1 MREPAA
7 TTPVFGLM
15 AEFDRP
21 ERLLDAVKRTR
32 GARYRTLDAYTPF
45 PIEGLAE
52 ALGFK
57 DRRVPILT
65 LIGGIGGAAIGFG
78 MQVYTNLSFPIDIG
92 NRPLVAVPAFM
103 LITFELA
110 VLGAVLLGIGGML
123 ALNRLPRL
131 HHPVFDVES
140 FHLASS
146 DKFFL
151 VIFSTDKKFDADGTR
166 AFLSSLKPRRIDIMA
181 QQSGAA

>member
-7 TTPVFGLM
+7 TSPIFGLM
-15 AEFDRP
+15 AEFDKP
-21 ERLLDAVKRTR
+21 ERLLEAVKQTRT
-32 GARYRTLDAYTPF
+32 AHYRTMDAYSPF

-52 ALGFK
+52 AMGFK
-57 DRRVPILT
+57 DRRVPMLT
-65 LIGGIGGAAIGFG
+65 LIGGIAGAAIGFG
-78 MQVYTNLSFPIDIG
+78 MQVYANLSFPIDIG

-103 LITFELA
+103 MITFELA
-110 VLGAVLLGIGGML
+110 VLGAVLLSIGGMFV
-123 ALNRLPRL
+123 LNHLPRL

-151 VIFSTDKKFDADGTR
+151 VIFSSDKKFDADETR
-166 AFLSSLKPRRIDIMA
+166 AFLSSLKPRRIDLMA
-181 QQSGAA
+181 QPSGDA

>member
-7 TTPVFGLM
+7 TSPVFGLM
-15 AEFDRP
+15 AEFDKP
-21 ERLLDAVKRTR
+21 ERLLEAVKQTRT
-32 GARYRTLDAYTPF
+32 AHYRTMDAYSPF

-52 ALGFK
+52 AMGFK
-57 DRRVPILT
+57 DRRVPMLT
-65 LIGGIGGAAIGFG
+65 LIGGICGAAIGFG

-103 LITFELA
+103 MITFELA
-110 VLGAVLLGIGGML
+110 VLGAVLLTIGGMFV
-123 ALNRLPRL
+123 LNHLPRL

-151 VIFSTDKKFDADGTR
+151 VIFSSDKKFDADETR
-166 AFLSSLKPRRIDIMA
+166 AFLSSLKPRRIDLMA
-181 QQSGAA
+181 QPSGDT

>member
-7 TTPVFGLM
+7 TSAIFGLM

-21 ERLLDAVKRTR
+21 DRLLDAVKQSRD
-32 GARYRTLDAYTPF
+32 ARYRILDAYSPF

-52 ALGFK
+52 VMDFK

-65 LIGGIGGAAIGFG
+65 LIGGIGGAALGFG
-78 MQVYTNLSFPIDIG
+78 MQVYTNLAFPIDIG

-103 LITFELA
+103 LITFELG
-110 VLGAVLLGIGGML
+110 VLGAVLLTIGGMFV
-123 ALNRLPRL
+123 LNHLPRL
-131 HHPVFDVES
+131 NHPVFDVES

-151 VIFSTDKKFDADGTR
+151 VIFSTDKKFDPDETR
-166 AFLSSLKPRRIDIMA
+166 TFLSSLKPRRVDLMTHPGGEA
-181 QQSGAA
+181 